1 MKKVFLIL
9 LLIVASCQDKPIKD
23 KPIKNEAPLSGIIDQ
38 QNEKTTI
45 VEKLAQG
52 YVDGNFEIAEDY
64 FTEDGIHRV
73 NDAEYTTEEIIAGY
87 NFHSVLFDDIKHND
101 PWVTTMIYNN
111 GQVFT
116 NQWARWTGKSK
127 ITNEEYQIY
136 FYCAWEWNGGEI
148 IGTSCYFDTTIFES
162 ETQLYQEFLEVQ
174 LGL

>member
-1 MKKVFLIL
+1 MKKLFLIS
-9 LLIVASCQDKPIKD
+9 LLIVASCQE
-23 KPIKNEAPLSGIIDQ
+23 KPIKNDAPLSGIIDQ
-38 QNEKTTI
+38 QNEKTII

-87 NFHSVLFDDIKHND
+87 NFHSVLFDNIKHND

-116 NQWARWTGKSK
+116 NQWARWTGTSK
-127 ITNEEYQIY
+127 ITGEEHQIY
-136 FYCAWEWNGGEI
+136 FYCAWEWDGNNI
-148 IGTSCYFDTTIFES
+148 IGTSCYFDTSVVEN
-162 ETQLYQEFLEVQ
+162 ETKLYQEKINPN
-174 LGL
+174 GIN